1 MKDLSDYNLNG
12 MQFYSV
18 FDKVDKRKNR
28 EIAVLLLN
36 AEDIMTDAM
45 RLLST
50 ARAVQSANELAA
62 RMNEWCEAWNE

>member
-18 FDKVDKRKNR
+18 FDKVDKSKNS

-50 ARAVQSANELAA
+50 AKAGQDANELAA

>member
-18 FDKVDKRKNR
+18 FDKVDKSANS
-28 EIAVLLLN
+28 EIVVLLLN

-50 ARAVQSANELAA
+50 AKAGQDANELAA